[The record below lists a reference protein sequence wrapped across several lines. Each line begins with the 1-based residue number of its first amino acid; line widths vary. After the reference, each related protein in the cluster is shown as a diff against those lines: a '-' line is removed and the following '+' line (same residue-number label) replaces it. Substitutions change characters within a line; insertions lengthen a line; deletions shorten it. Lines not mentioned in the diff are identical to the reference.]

1 MTTGTHTVTAGT
13 HAVVPAWRDWR
24 SWVDRLVHAW
34 RRSMRFRTLALT
46 LGLTALTILV
56 ALVWMALAIQ
66 NDLYDSRTQQMLIE
80 AQRAT
85 ASAQQTLDAAEVE
98 GDVVAIQNL
107 MENVRL
113 SIQRQSS
120 ACRNA
125 THPAKRPAT
134 AMFRVFCGTYRSYR

>member
-85 ASAQQTLDAAEVE
+85 ASAQQTLDAAEEKRVE
-98 GDVVAIQNL
+98 PVFTDLLAGHSRRMAAIGL
-107 MENVRL
+107 D
-113 SIQRQSS
+113 
-120 ACRNA
+120 A
-125 THPAKRPAT
+125 
-134 AMFRVFCGTYRSYR
+134 